1 MNPQSSVL
9 SPQSSSLNPQ
19 SSVLSPQSSSP
30 SLNPHALSGLRL
42 LLVEDD
48 ADIREVV
55 VTTLEEAGASV
66 RAVASV
72 PEAMK
77 ALDRELPDLVI
88 SDIGMPL
95 EDGYGLIRQLRN
107 REAERG
113 GKIPAIALTAY
124 TTEEDR
130 LQTLAAGYQ
139 RHLSK
144 PVETAQLVAVVA
156 NLWKSAGQ
164 IQNDE

>member
-1 MNPQSSVL
+1 L
-9 SPQSSSLNPQ
+9 
-19 SSVLSPQSSSP
+19 
-30 SLNPHALSGLRL
+30 HL

-55 VTTLEEAGASV
+55 VTTLEEAGAKV

-72 PEAMK
+72 PEALK
-77 ALDRELPDLVI
+77 ALDRELPDLLI

-124 TTEEDR
+124 ATEED
-130 LQTLAAGYQ
+130 QQQALATGYQ

-144 PVETAQLVAVVA
+144 PVETAELVAVVA
-156 NLWKSAGQ
+156 NLWKSPGQ
-164 IQNDE
+164 IRNDE